1 MAADTP
7 IRPTSSKVVYQNPWI
22 TIHENQT
29 VDTEN
34 KQGIYAYMES
44 RDSVAIIA
52 LNDKKEIYLQK
63 AYRYPSKTWG
73 WEIPGGGGDDED
85 VLVASKRELEE
96 ETGILAKSWQIL
108 GSTIVCNGLMTEK
121 QTTCVAYNLSF
132 DGLKEANAS
141 EVFNEHKFVSFK
153 EATGMIAHGEINDN
167 QTITGIYLAE
177 KWLESKPGFH
187 LL

>member
-44 RDSVAIIA
+44 RDSVAVVV
-52 LNDKKEIYLQK
+52 LNDKNELYLHK
-63 AYRYPSKTWG
+63 AYRYPTKTWG
-73 WEIPGGGGDDED
+73 WEIPGGGGDGED
-85 VLVASKRELEE
+85 MLVASKRELEE
-96 ETGILAKSWQIL
+96 ETGILARSWQIL

-121 QTTCVAYNLSF
+121 QTTCLARDISF
-132 DGLKEANAS
+132 EGSKENNAS
-141 EVFNEHKFVSFK
+141 EVFKDYKFVPFE
-153 EATGMIAHGEINDN
+153 EAAYMVTQGEINDN